1 MRAHLTSGVRLLV
14 AQRQLYGE
22 SRVIDASAAC
32 SFFSA
37 AFIGAQA
44 LVIFPGPA
52 LISSVVCNVVA
63 LHGSVWL
70 SALRQPAHQGAA
82 PKCHMPSPWRP
93 PVLRQSAQRHQ
104 FAKAVQAIAK
114 SPCNHG
120 RWFTVRIQVSRSV
133 AFPRLKSLA
142 HIPCLRHVR
151 HNSIQ
156 SHKGGLAH
164 ATVKHHSPSR
174 HGRLV
179 LLGRS
184 LSPQPNFAV
193 NGTPTSLLASARPC
207 GRPLP
212 LALGFWLHL

>member
-1 MRAHLTSGVRLLV
+1 MAQSGCLPVGSLLTKVR
-14 AQRQLYGE
+14 RQ
-22 SRVIDASAAC
+22 SATYHRR
-32 SFFSA
+32 
-37 AFIGAQA
+37 G
-44 LVIFPGPA
+44 G
-52 LISSVVCNVVA
+52 
-63 LHGSVWL
+63 
-70 SALRQPAHQGAA
+70 
-82 PKCHMPSPWRP
+82 P

-142 HIPCLRHVR
+142 HSPCLRHVR

-212 LALGFWLHL
+212 LALGFGSPI